1 MITKQTSE
9 QPARWDAMTDEEMA
23 KIAKAEELLAANKPR
38 KRRNLPMQI
47 TMPPDE
53 RARLAKFVRDIGRPT
68 SWVVREAVRM
78 YLDLAE
84 RKVAELRTKL
94 EAANYEDIAASE
106 PVPQAKMGRPRK
118 TAA

>member
-1 MITKQTSE
+1 MS
-9 QPARWDAMTDEEMA
+9 DEEMS
-23 KIAKAEELLAANKPR
+23 KIAKAEELRAATKPR
-38 KRRNLPMQI
+38 KRRHLPMQI

-68 SWVVREAVRM
+68 SWVVREAVQM

-84 RKVAELRTKL
+84 AKVEQLRAKL
-94 EAANYEDIAASE
+94 EAARFEDITGGQS
-106 PVPQAKMGRPRK
+106 VPQSKMGRPRK